1 MTKRIGFFYIACL
14 ITVAV
19 LMIRLFSLAVGY
31 DAERAAETVQ
41 NRTREIVL
49 YRTKGLIYDENL
61 VPIAGGQAGR
71 YAVVNPRE
79 FPKENLGELLAG
91 TGADPETVKE
101 KLGKETPFV
110 LKLKNEMFDLPGVI
124 IVEGESRYSGV
135 APHLLG
141 YLDSAGEVGLSGVE
155 KEFDALL
162 GLYAS
167 EASMVYSSDAVKG
180 VMSGMEMQIQKEEQT
195 KNGVVLSLDAEL
207 CLALEKS
214 MENWVETGAAV
225 VLNCKSGEIKALS
238 SRPGYEE
245 ENISSYLK
253 SENGELIN
261 RAFSAK
267 TVGSVFKIVVAA
279 CAIEQEMED
288 FSYHCEGG
296 VLIGDHHF
304 SCHQQ
309 SGHGEIGLKDAF
321 AQSCN
326 SYFIA
331 LGQMLG
337 EKCIEEMARRFGYG
351 ESIDVLGSLIAASGN
366 IPDYQ
371 DRMSLANL
379 SIGQGELTASPLQV
393 ARMTAVVANGGI
405 LPKLQLYTGLYI
417 DGRLK
422 KEDAI
427 DTEERILSEMC
438 ASKLKE
444 LCVYT
449 VENGTGKEAKPE
461 IGGAGGK
468 TASGQTG
475 NYTDGKE
482 SLDVYF
488 TGFYPADDPQYVIT
502 VFAEN
507 GVSGGKTCAP
517 VFREIC
523 NFMAENGLTA

>member
-1 MTKRIGFFYIACL
+1 MTKRTGFFYGIFL
-14 ITVAV
+14 ITIAI
-19 LMIRLFSLAVGY
+19 LLIRLFCLAVGY
-31 DAERAAETVQ
+31 DAKTAAETVQ
-41 NRTREIVL
+41 NRTREMIL
-49 YRTKGLIYDENL
+49 YRTKGFIYDENL
-61 VPIAGGQAGR
+61 IPIAGGQSAR

-79 FPKENLGELLAG
+79 FQKENLKELLAG
-91 TGADPETVKE
+91 TGADPDLVED
-101 KLGKETPFV
+101 KLKQETPFV
-110 LKLKNEMFDLPGVI
+110 LKLENEMFDLPGVI

-162 GLYAS
+162 GLYATKV
-167 EASMVYSSDAVKG
+167 SMVYSSDAIKG
-180 VMSGMEMQIQKEEQT
+180 VMPGMEMQVQKEDRTQ
-195 KNGVVLSLDAEL
+195 NGVVLSLNKEL
-207 CLALEKS
+207 CLKLEKS
-214 MENWVETGAAV
+214 MENWVDIGAAV
-225 VLNCKSGEIKALS
+225 VLDCKNGEIKAIT

-245 ENISSYLK
+245 EGIASYLD

-279 CAIEQEMED
+279 CAIEQKMED

-309 SGHGEIGLKDAF
+309 SGHGIIGLKEAF

-337 EKCIEEMARRFGYG
+337 ENCIEEMARRFGFG
-351 ESIDVLGSLIAASGN
+351 EPIPILGSLAAAPGN
-366 IPDYQ
+366 IPDYT

-379 SIGQGELTASPLQV
+379 SIGQGELTASPLQI
-393 ARMTAVVANGGI
+393 ARMTAAIANGGI
-405 LPKLQLYTGLYI
+405 LPEIQLYNGLYI
-417 DGRLK
+417 NGKIK
-422 KEDAI
+422 KEEVV
-427 DTEERILSEMC
+427 DTERRILSEWC
-438 ASKLKE
+438 AAKLKE

-449 VENGTGKEAKPE
+449 VESGTGQEAKPE
-461 IGGAGGK
+461 VGGAGGK

-475 NYTDGKE
+475 IYTDGKE

-488 TGFYPADDPQYVIT
+488 TGFYPAENPQYVIT

-523 NFMAENGLTA
+523 NFMAENGLTV